1 MQLLSENLRGGRAN
15 IYERRNKGRR
25 KRRKEGRKEKREEG
39 REEGMRRGN
48 EERTKEE
55 IRFMKESVGQ

>member
-25 KRRKEGRKEKREEG
+25 KRRKDG
-39 REEGMRRGN
+39 REEGKRLGT
-48 EERTKEE
+48 EERTKEG
-55 IRFMKESVGQ
+55 IRLTKGNVEQ